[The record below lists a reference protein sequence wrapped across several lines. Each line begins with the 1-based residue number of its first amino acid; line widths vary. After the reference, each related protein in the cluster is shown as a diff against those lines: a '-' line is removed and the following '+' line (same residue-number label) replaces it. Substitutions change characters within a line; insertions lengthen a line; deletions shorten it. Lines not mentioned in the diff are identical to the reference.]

1 MAFEYG
7 SENRFDDQY
16 FVKGASAVGTHAP
29 QKAGDTNGS
38 LAVVVAAATDMV
50 VSGLKL
56 SLVVADHFGDSY
68 AAPTN
73 NDVLTFG
80 GTSYQAGDIL
90 GKYIIPNGTK
100 PWVKPVISGTLTSGT
115 YDVYLQYIAR

>member
-7 SENRFDDQY
+7 SDNRFDDQY
-16 FVKGASAVGTHAP
+16 FVKGAAAVGTHPAL
-29 QKAGDTNGS
+29 KAGDTNGG
-38 LAVVVAAATDMV
+38 LAVVVAAKTDCV

-56 SLVVADHFGDSY
+56 SLTCSDTEGGSY

-73 NDVLTFG
+73 ADVLTFG
-80 GTSYQAGDIL
+80 GTSYAAGEIL
-90 GKYIIPNGTK
+90 GKYIIPNGVK
-100 PWVKPVISGTLTSGT
+100 DWVKPVISGTLTSGT